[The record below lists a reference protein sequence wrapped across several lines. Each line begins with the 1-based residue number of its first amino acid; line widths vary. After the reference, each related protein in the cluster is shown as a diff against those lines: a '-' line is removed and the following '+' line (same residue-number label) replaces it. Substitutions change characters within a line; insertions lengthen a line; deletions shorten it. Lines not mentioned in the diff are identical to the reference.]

1 MPPDIMEVIAPLMG
15 LGILGAIV
23 LGGLRIVFGGRRGGK
38 ELQEEVARL
47 GESLERVE
55 AELRDVRDYT
65 AELAERVEFT
75 ERLLARPPESE
86 RIEPR

>member
-23 LGGLRIVFGGRRGGK
+23 LGGLRIVFGARRGGK
-38 ELQEEVARL
+38 ELQQELARL
-47 GESLERVE
+47 ADSVERIE
-55 AELRDVRDYT
+55 AELQDVREYT

-75 ERLLARPPESE
+75 ERLLARPAESD

>member
-38 ELQEEVARL
+38 DLQEEVARL